1 MDMSGRLLSEDPGV
15 NADAWARELPG
26 ESLSPVLAARAL
38 LVEDPV
44 GSPLSGETLALPHY
58 VGLHQSVLRLPATWA
73 AIRRSVSGADLVLV
87 KVPGVLGTLATLAA
101 RRRGIPVAAE
111 VVGDAEGVLRSGALG
126 TAGRLLRP
134 VVGVVT
140 RFVVRRAGAV
150 RYVTERELQRRYPP
164 APDAAVASFSDVV
177 IADEPSWEGAE
188 GGAPHLVSVG
198 SVDQLYKGHHHLIEA
213 LGRIRDE
220 FPNATLTIVGS
231 GRRMPFLYETAREHG
246 VSDAVRFTGYL
257 GDPADVAAVLAEAT
271 LTGVRRRIARAHS
284 TGDDRGG
291 GLRAAYRTAAR
302 ALLPFSATHVAG
314 VSDAALR
321 FLVGRWGR
329 LHRWLGVDNRVL
341 VNGVDVG
348 RFHATGEEQDVR
360 PPRVVHVGRAS
371 PEKNR
376 RVLVPIFRALRAM
389 KPVRCGWS
397 VPAGRRI
404 SASCPVTEGSVSW
417 AWSTTRH
424 RSSGRPTSCCCPRSG
439 KGFLAS
445 CWRPWPAAFPWS
457 PPISRPSVSSRRS
470 PACFSSPRTPPSP
483 NGRPRWP
490 ERWT

>member
-1 MDMSGRLLSEDPGV
+1 M

-271 LTGVRRRIARAHS
+271 LFVLPSLTEGMPRALIEAMAIGVPAIASRVGGVPELLPSSATFAPGDVTAMTRLLRELLRSPERRRELSTAGITATRRFSSSARA
-284 TGDDRGG
+284 
-291 GLRAAYRTAAR
+291 
-302 ALLPFSATHVAG
+302 
-314 VSDAALR
+314 AALADWQR
-321 FLVGRWGR
+321 TLIG
-329 LHRWLGVDNRVL
+329 
-341 VNGVDVG
+341 
-348 RFHATGEEQDVR
+348 
-360 PPRVVHVGRAS
+360 
-371 PEKNR
+371 
-376 RVLVPIFRALRAM
+376 
-389 KPVRCGWS
+389 
-397 VPAGRRI
+397 
-404 SASCPVTEGSVSW
+404 
-417 AWSTTRH
+417 
-424 RSSGRPTSCCCPRSG
+424 
-439 KGFLAS
+439 LAD
-445 CWRPWPAAFPWS
+445 
-457 PPISRPSVSSRRS
+457 
-470 PACFSSPRTPPSP
+470 
-483 NGRPRWP
+483 GG
-490 ERWT
+490 